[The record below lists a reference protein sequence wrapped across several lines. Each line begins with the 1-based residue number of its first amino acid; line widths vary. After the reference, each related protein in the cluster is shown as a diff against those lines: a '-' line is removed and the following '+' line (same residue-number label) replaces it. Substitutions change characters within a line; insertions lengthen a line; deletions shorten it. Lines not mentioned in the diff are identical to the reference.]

1 MEEWLRLLI
10 PWGTEVLVRLQ
21 SLCGSQVDPV
31 WKFFTFLGN
40 AEFTALLL
48 ATVYWC
54 IRKRTGAVLICLSP
68 FSTWLGDAVK
78 YAFNIPRPADPRLR
92 LQWVELTPSF
102 LSGHSLSAVALYGLV
117 AARLRKPAVTVVCAV
132 VIAGI
137 AASRMFLGF
146 HFPQDVIGGLLLGL
160 ALLAVLHRAEP
171 AATRRLA
178 ARTVPVQLAV
188 AVAVPAILIFVHPA
202 NPLAG
207 YPAPGAVR
215 TMAMLMGAGVGLVME
230 RALLRF
236 RVDGPLGQ
244 RALRLALGLA
254 PVVVIYFGLGLL
266 VDWMAP
272 GGLAYPA
279 ELAVAFLRYGLVG
292 WTLTFGAPWLFCR
305 AGLAG
310 WEGADRVAAGRLG

>member
-1 MEEWLRLLI
+1 MEEWLTSLI
-10 PWGTEVLVRLQ
+10 PWGTEVLVRMQ

-54 IRKRTGAVLICLSP
+54 IHKRTGAVLICLSP

-78 YAFNIPRPADPRLR
+78 YTFNIPRPADPRLR

-102 LSGHSLSAVALYGLV
+102 LSGHSLSAVALFGFV
-117 AARLRKPAVTVVCAV
+117 AARLRKAAVIAICAV

-160 ALLAVLHRAEP
+160 VLLAAVHRGEP
-171 AATRRLA
+171 AAARWLA

-244 RALRLALGLA
+244 RALRLAVGLVPLIA
-254 PVVVIYFGLGLL
+254 VYFGGSLL
-266 VDWMAP
+266 VGWIAP
-272 GGLAYPA
+272 GGMAYPV

-292 WTLTFGAPWLFCR
+292 WTLTFGVPWLFCR

-310 WEGADRVAAGRLG
+310 CCTGQA

>member
-1 MEEWLRLLI
+1 MEEWLMSLI

-40 AEFTALLL
+40 AEFTALMI
-48 ATVYWC
+48 AAVYWC
-54 IRKRTGAVLICLSP
+54 IHKRTGAVLICLSP
-68 FSTWLGDAVK
+68 FSTWLGDVVK
-78 YAFNIPRPADPRLR
+78 YTFNIPRPADPRLR
-92 LQWVELTPSF
+92 LQWVERTPSF
-102 LSGHSLSAVALYGLV
+102 LSGHSLSAVALFGLV
-117 AARLRKPAVTVVCAV
+117 AARLRKPAVIAICAV

-160 ALLAVLHRAEP
+160 LLLVAVHRGQP
-171 AATRRLA
+171 AVAHRLA

-202 NPLAG
+202 DPLAG

-244 RALRLALGLA
+244 RALRLGLGLVPLIA
-254 PVVVIYFGLGLL
+254 VYFGLGLL

-279 ELAVAFLRYGLVG
+279 ELAAAFVRYWLIG

-310 WEGADRVAAGRLG
+310 WERAGRVATGRRG

>member
-1 MEEWLRLLI
+1 ML
-10 PWGTEVLVRLQ
+10 
-21 SLCGSQVDPV
+21 
-31 WKFFTFLGN
+31 
-40 AEFTALLL
+40 
-48 ATVYWC
+48 
-54 IRKRTGAVLICLSP
+54 
-68 FSTWLGDAVK
+68 VK
-78 YAFNIPRPADPRLR
+78 YTFNIPRPADPRLR

-102 LSGHSLSAVALYGLV
+102 LSGHSLSAAALFGLV
-117 AARLRKPAVTVVCAV
+117 AVRFRKPAVTAICAI

-137 AASRMFLGF
+137 AASRMFLAF
-146 HFPQDVIGGLLLGL
+146 HFPQDVIAGLLLGF
-160 ALLAVLHRAEP
+160 LLLVVFNRAEP
-171 AATRRLA
+171 AVTRWLA

-215 TMAMLMGAGVGLVME
+215 TMAMLMGIGIGLVME

-236 RVDGPLGQ
+236 SVDGPLGQ

-254 PVVVIYFGLGLL
+254 PVVAIYFGSRLL
-266 VDWMAP
+266 VEWIAP

-279 ELAVAFLRYGLVG
+279 ELGIAFLRYGLVG

-310 WEGADRVAAGRLG
+310 REGPAPTAATGRLG